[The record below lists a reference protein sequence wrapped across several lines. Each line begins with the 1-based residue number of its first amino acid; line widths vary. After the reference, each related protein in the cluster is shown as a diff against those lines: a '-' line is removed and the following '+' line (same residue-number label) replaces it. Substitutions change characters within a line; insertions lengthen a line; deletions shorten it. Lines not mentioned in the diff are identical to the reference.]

1 MTEDDVKL
9 MDDMSFWLEGIVQTG
24 KNNRKLNGCI
34 KKVCGIRLNII
45 ISSVHFYLREWFK
58 DC

>member
-45 ISSVHFYLREWFK
+45 ISSVHFYLRE
-58 DC
+58 